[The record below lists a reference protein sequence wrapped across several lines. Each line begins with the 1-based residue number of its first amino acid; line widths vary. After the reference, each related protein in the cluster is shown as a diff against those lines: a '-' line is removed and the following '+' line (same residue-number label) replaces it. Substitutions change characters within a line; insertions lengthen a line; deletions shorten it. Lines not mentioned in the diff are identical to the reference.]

1 VIEIL
6 KKSVLILVIFAL
18 WQVVCEL
25 EIFTPYILPSPIT
38 TLKTMFDMSLSGE
51 LITHVMISFKRIFI
65 GYAFAFV
72 LAFAFGG
79 VAALFPKASIYYEW
93 ILEFFRNVPP
103 LSLIAIL
110 VLWFGIN
117 ETPKIIIIILASFF
131 PMFLSIQKGLTSCDV
146 KLIEVGKIFCFSKF
160 EIFYKIILKNA
171 IRDIFVGMRIGFG
184 YAMRAI
190 VGAEMIAASSGLGY
204 LILDAEEL
212 SRADRIFVGIFTIGI
227 CGVLIDRVFLFLIF
241 KFSLLRSE
249 K

>member
-1 VIEIL
+1 MIEIF
-6 KKSVLILVIFAL
+6 KKSVLILAIFAL

-25 EIFTPYILPSPIT
+25 KIFTPYILPSPIT
-38 TLKTMFDMSLSGE
+38 TLKTMLDMSLSGE
-51 LITHVMISFKRIFI
+51 LIMHVIISFKRIFI
-65 GYAFAFV
+65 GYILAFV
-72 LAFAFGG
+72 LAFIFGG

-131 PMFLSIQKGLTSCDV
+131 PMFLSISKGLTSCDV

-171 IRDIFVGMRIGFG
+171 IKDIFVGMRIGFG

-227 CGVLIDRVFLFLIF
+227 CGVLIDRIFLFLIS

>member
-1 VIEIL
+1 MIEIF

-25 EIFTPYILPSPIT
+25 KIFTPYILPSPIT

-51 LITHVMISFKRIFI
+51 LIMHVMISFKRIFV
-65 GYAFAFV
+65 GYILAFV

-131 PMFLSIQKGLTSCDV
+131 PMFLSISKGLTSCDV

-160 EIFYKIILKNA
+160 EIFYKIILKSA
-171 IRDIFVGMRIGFG
+171 LKDIFVGMRIGFG

-227 CGVLIDRVFLFLIF
+227 CGVLIDRIFLFLIS
-241 KFSLLRSE
+241 KFSFLRSE

>member
-1 VIEIL
+1 MIEIF

-51 LITHVMISFKRIFI
+51 LITHVMISFKRIFV
-65 GYAFAFV
+65 GYAFAFI
-72 LAFAFGG
+72 LAFTFGG

-131 PMFLSIQKGLTSCDV
+131 PMFLSISKELTSCDV

-171 IRDIFVGMRIGFG
+171 IKDIFVGMRIGFG

-227 CGVLIDRVFLFLIF
+227 CGVLIDRVFLFLIS

>member
-1 VIEIL
+1 MIEIF
-6 KKSVLILVIFAL
+6 KKSILILAIFAL

-25 EIFTPYILPSPIT
+25 EIFTPYILPSPIA

-51 LITHVMISFKRIFI
+51 LITHVTISFKRIFV
-65 GYAFAFV
+65 GYTFAFV
-72 LAFAFGG
+72 LAFIFGG

-131 PMFLSIQKGLTSCDV
+131 PMFLSISKGLTSCDV

-160 EIFYKIILKNA
+160 EIFYKIILKSA
-171 IRDIFVGMRIGFG
+171 LKDIFVGMRIGFG

-227 CGVLIDRVFLFLIF
+227 CGVLIDRIFLFLIS

>member
-1 VIEIL
+1 VIEIF
-6 KKSVLILVIFAL
+6 KKSILILVIFAL

-51 LITHVMISFKRIFI
+51 LITHVMISFKRIFV

-72 LAFAFGG
+72 LAFTFGG

-131 PMFLSIQKGLTSCDV
+131 PMFLSISKGLTSCDV

-160 EIFYKIILKNA
+160 EIFYKIILKSA
-171 IRDIFVGMRIGFG
+171 LKDIFVGMRIGFG

-227 CGVLIDRVFLFLIF
+227 CGVLIDRIFLFLIS

>member
-227 CGVLIDRVFLFLIF
+227 CGVLIDRIFLFLIS
-241 KFSLLRSE
+241 KFSLLRGE

>member
-1 VIEIL
+1 MIEIF
-6 KKSVLILVIFAL
+6 KKSVLVLVIFVL
-18 WQVVCEL
+18 WQVVYEL

-51 LITHVMISFKRIFI
+51 LITHVMISFKRIFV
-65 GYAFAFV
+65 GYILAFV

-131 PMFLSIQKGLTSCDV
+131 PMFLSISKGLTSCDV

-171 IRDIFVGMRIGFG
+171 IKDIFVGMRIGFG

-227 CGVLIDRVFLFLIF
+227 FGVLIDRIFLFLIS

>member
-1 VIEIL
+1 MIEIF
-6 KKSVLILVIFAL
+6 KKSILILVIFAL
-18 WQVVCEL
+18 RQIVCEL

-51 LITHVMISFKRIFI
+51 LITHVMISFKRIFV
-65 GYAFAFV
+65 GYILAFV
-72 LAFAFGG
+72 LAFTFGE

-131 PMFLSIQKGLTSCDV
+131 PMFLSISKGLTSCDV

-171 IRDIFVGMRIGFG
+171 IKDIFVGMRIGFG

-227 CGVLIDRVFLFLIF
+227 CGVLIDRIFLFLIS

>member
-1 VIEIL
+1 MIEIF

-51 LITHVMISFKRIFI
+51 LITHVMISFKRIFV
-65 GYAFAFV
+65 GYAFAFI

-131 PMFLSIQKGLTSCDV
+131 PMFLSISKGLTSCDV

-160 EIFYKIILKNA
+160 EIFYKIILKSA
-171 IRDIFVGMRIGFG
+171 LKDIFVGMRIGFG
-184 YAMRAI
+184 YAIRAI

-227 CGVLIDRVFLFLIF
+227 CGVLIDRIFLFLISN
-241 KFSLLRSE
+241 FSLLRSE

>member
-1 VIEIL
+1 MIEIF

-25 EIFTPYILPSPIT
+25 KIFTPYILPSPIT

-51 LITHVMISFKRIFI
+51 LITHVMISFKRIFV
-65 GYAFAFV
+65 GYILAFV
-72 LAFAFGG
+72 LAFIFGG

-131 PMFLSIQKGLTSCDV
+131 PMFLSISKGLTSCDV

-160 EIFYKIILKNA
+160 EIFYKIILKSA
-171 IRDIFVGMRIGFG
+171 LKDIFVGMRIGFG

-190 VGAEMIAASSGLGY
+190 IGAEMIAASSGLGY

-227 CGVLIDRVFLFLIF
+227 CGVLIDRLFLLLIA
-241 KFSLLRSE
+241 KFSLLRG
-249 K
+249 KK

>member
-1 VIEIL
+1 MIEIF
-6 KKSVLILVIFAL
+6 KKSVLILVIFVL

-51 LITHVMISFKRIFI
+51 LITHVMISFKRIFV
-65 GYAFAFV
+65 GYTFAFV
-72 LAFAFGG
+72 LAFVFGG

-131 PMFLSIQKGLTSCDV
+131 PMFLSISKGLTSCDV

-171 IRDIFVGMRIGFG
+171 IKDIFVGMRIGFG

-190 VGAEMIAASSGLGY
+190 VGAEMIAASSGLDY

-227 CGVLIDRVFLFLIF
+227 CGVLIDRIFLFLIS

>member
-1 VIEIL
+1 MIEIF
-6 KKSVLILVIFAL
+6 KNSVLILVIFVL
-18 WQVVCEL
+18 WQVVYEL

-65 GYAFAFV
+65 GYILAFV
-72 LAFAFGG
+72 LAFIFGG

-131 PMFLSIQKGLTSCDV
+131 PMFLSISKGLTSCDV

-171 IRDIFVGMRIGFG
+171 IKDIFVGMRIGFG

-212 SRADRIFVGIFTIGI
+212 SRADRIFVGIFTVGI
-227 CGVLIDRVFLFLIF
+227 CGVLIDRIFLFLIS

>member
-1 VIEIL
+1 MIEIF
-6 KKSVLILVIFAL
+6 KKSILILVIFAL

-51 LITHVMISFKRIFI
+51 LITHVMISFKRIFV
-65 GYAFAFV
+65 GYTFAFV
-72 LAFAFGG
+72 LAFVFGG

-131 PMFLSIQKGLTSCDV
+131 PMFLSISKGLTSCDV
-146 KLIEVGKIFCFSKF
+146 KLVEVGKIFCFSKF

-171 IRDIFVGMRIGFG
+171 IKDIFVGMRIGFG

-227 CGVLIDRVFLFLIF
+227 CGVLIDRIFLFLIS
-241 KFSLLRSE
+241 KFSLLRGD

>member
-1 VIEIL
+1 MIEIF
-6 KKSVLILVIFAL
+6 KKSILILVIFAL

-65 GYAFAFV
+65 GYILAFV

-146 KLIEVGKIFCFSKF
+146 KLIEVGKIFGFSKF
-160 EIFYKIILKNA
+160 EIFYKIILKSA
-171 IRDIFVGMRIGFG
+171 LKDIFVGMRIGFG

-227 CGVLIDRVFLFLIF
+227 CGVLIDRIFLLLIA

>member
-1 VIEIL
+1 MIEIL
-6 KKSVLILVIFAL
+6 KKSVLILVIFTL

-25 EIFTPYILPSPIT
+25 KIFTPYILPSPIT

-51 LITHVMISFKRIFI
+51 LITHVMISFKRIFV
-65 GYAFAFV
+65 GYILAFV
-72 LAFAFGG
+72 LAFIFGG

-131 PMFLSIQKGLTSCDV
+131 PMFLSISKGLTSCDV

-160 EIFYKIILKNA
+160 EIFYKIILKSA
-171 IRDIFVGMRIGFG
+171 LKDIFVGMRIGFG

-227 CGVLIDRVFLFLIF
+227 CGVLIDRIFLFLIS

>member
-1 VIEIL
+1 MIEIF

-51 LITHVMISFKRIFI
+51 LITHVMISFKRIFV
-65 GYAFAFV
+65 GYILAFV
-72 LAFAFGG
+72 LAFIFGG

-131 PMFLSIQKGLTSCDV
+131 PMFLSIQKGLTSCDI
-146 KLIEVGKIFCFSKF
+146 KLIEVGKIFGFSKF
-160 EIFYKIILKNA
+160 EIFYKIILKSA
-171 IRDIFVGMRIGFG
+171 LKDIFVGMRIGFG

-190 VGAEMIAASSGLGY
+190 IGAEMIAASSGLGY

-227 CGVLIDRVFLFLIF
+227 CGGLIDRLFLLLIA
-241 KFSLLRSE
+241 KFSLLRGD

>member
-1 VIEIL
+1 MIEIF

-25 EIFTPYILPSPIT
+25 KIFTPYILPSPIT
-38 TLKTMFDMSLSGE
+38 TLKTMFDMNLSGE
-51 LITHVMISFKRIFI
+51 LITHVMISFKRIFV

-131 PMFLSIQKGLTSCDV
+131 PMFLSISKGLTSCDV

-171 IRDIFVGMRIGFG
+171 IKDIFVGMRIGFG

-227 CGVLIDRVFLFLIF
+227 CGVLIDRIFLFLIS
-241 KFSLLRSE
+241 KFSLLRGE

>member
-1 VIEIL
+1 
-6 KKSVLILVIFAL
+6 
-18 WQVVCEL
+18 
-25 EIFTPYILPSPIT
+25 
-38 TLKTMFDMSLSGE
+38 MSLSGE
-51 LITHVMISFKRIFI
+51 LITHGMISLKRIFI
-65 GYAFAFV
+65 GYILAFV

-131 PMFLSIQKGLTSCDV
+131 PMFLSISKGLTSCDV

-171 IRDIFVGMRIGFG
+171 IKDIFVGMRIGFG

-227 CGVLIDRVFLFLIF
+227 CGVLIDRIFLFLIS

>member
-1 VIEIL
+1 MIEIF

-25 EIFTPYILPSPIT
+25 EIFTPYILPMPIT

-51 LITHVMISFKRIFI
+51 LITHVMISFKRIFV
-65 GYAFAFV
+65 GYAFAFI
-72 LAFAFGG
+72 LAFTFGG

-131 PMFLSIQKGLTSCDV
+131 PMFLSISKGLTSCAV
-146 KLIEVGKIFCFSKF
+146 KLIEVGKIFRFSKF
-160 EIFYKIILKNA
+160 ENFYKIILKNA
-171 IRDIFVGMRIGFG
+171 IKDIVVGMRIGFG

-227 CGVLIDRVFLFLIF
+227 CGVLIDRVFLFLIS

>member
-1 VIEIL
+1 MIEIF

-25 EIFTPYILPSPIT
+25 KIFTPYILPSPIA

-65 GYAFAFV
+65 GYILAFV
-72 LAFAFGG
+72 LAFTFGG
-79 VAALFPKASIYYEW
+79 AAALFPKASIYYEW

-131 PMFLSIQKGLTSCDV
+131 PMFLSISKGLTSCDV

-171 IRDIFVGMRIGFG
+171 IKDIFVGMRIGFG

-227 CGVLIDRVFLFLIF
+227 CGVLIDRIFLFLIS

>member
-1 VIEIL
+1 MIEIF
-6 KKSVLILVIFAL
+6 KKSVLILVIFVL
-18 WQVVCEL
+18 WQVVYEL

-38 TLKTMFDMSLSGE
+38 TLKTMFDMGLSGE
-51 LITHVMISFKRIFI
+51 LITHVTISFKRIFV

-72 LAFAFGG
+72 LAFIFGG

-131 PMFLSIQKGLTSCDV
+131 PMFLSILKGLTSCDV

-171 IRDIFVGMRIGFG
+171 IKDIFVGMRIGFG

-227 CGVLIDRVFLFLIF
+227 CGVLIDRIFLFLIS

>member
-1 VIEIL
+1 MIEIF
-6 KKSVLILVIFAL
+6 KKSVLILVIFAP

-51 LITHVMISFKRIFI
+51 LITHVMISFKRIFV
-65 GYAFAFV
+65 GYAFAFI
-72 LAFAFGG
+72 LAFTFGG

-131 PMFLSIQKGLTSCDV
+131 PMFLSISKGLTSCDV

-171 IRDIFVGMRIGFG
+171 IKDIFVGMRIGFG

-227 CGVLIDRVFLFLIF
+227 CGVLIDRVFLFLIS

>member
-1 VIEIL
+1 VIEIF
-6 KKSVLILVIFAL
+6 KKSILILVIFAL

-38 TLKTMFDMSLSGE
+38 TLKTMLDMSLSGE

-65 GYAFAFV
+65 GYILAFV

-79 VAALFPKASIYYEW
+79 VAALFPKASTYYEW

-131 PMFLSIQKGLTSCDV
+131 PMFLSISKGLTSCDV

-160 EIFYKIILKNA
+160 EIFYKIILKSVLK
-171 IRDIFVGMRIGFG
+171 DIFVGMRIGFG

-227 CGVLIDRVFLFLIF
+227 CGVLIDRIFLFLIS
-241 KFSLLRSE
+241 KFSLLQSE

>member
-1 VIEIL
+1 MIEIL

-18 WQVVCEL
+18 WQVVYEL
-25 EIFTPYILPSPIT
+25 EIFTPYILPSPIA

-51 LITHVMISFKRIFI
+51 LITHVMISFKRIFV

-72 LAFAFGG
+72 LAFIFGG

-131 PMFLSIQKGLTSCDV
+131 PMFLSISKGLTSCDV

-171 IRDIFVGMRIGFG
+171 IKDIFVGMRIGFG

-227 CGVLIDRVFLFLIF
+227 CGVLIDRIFLFLIS

>member
-1 VIEIL
+1 MIEIL

-18 WQVVCEL
+18 CQVVCEL
-25 EIFTPYILPSPIT
+25 KIFTPYILPSPIT

-51 LITHVMISFKRIFI
+51 LITHVMISFKRIFV
-65 GYAFAFV
+65 GYILAFV
-72 LAFAFGG
+72 LAFIFGG

-131 PMFLSIQKGLTSCDV
+131 PMFLSISKGLTSCDV

-160 EIFYKIILKNA
+160 EIFYKIILKSA
-171 IRDIFVGMRIGFG
+171 LKDIFVGMRIGFG

-227 CGVLIDRVFLFLIF
+227 CGVLIDRIFLFLIS

>member
-1 VIEIL
+1 MIEIF
-6 KKSVLILVIFAL
+6 KKSVLILAIFAL

-25 EIFTPYILPSPIT
+25 EIFTPYILPSPIA

-51 LITHVMISFKRIFI
+51 LITHVMISFKRIFV
-65 GYAFAFV
+65 GYTFAFV

-131 PMFLSIQKGLTSCDV
+131 PMFLSISKGLTSCDV

-171 IRDIFVGMRIGFG
+171 IKDIFVGMRIGFG

-190 VGAEMIAASSGLGY
+190 VGAEIIAASSGLGY

-227 CGVLIDRVFLFLIF
+227 CGVLIDRVFLFLIS

>member
-1 VIEIL
+1 MIEIF

-25 EIFTPYILPSPIT
+25 KIFTPYILPSPIT
-38 TLKTMFDMSLSGE
+38 TLKTMLDMSLSGE
-51 LITHVMISFKRIFI
+51 LITHVMISFKRIFV
-65 GYAFAFV
+65 GYAFAFI
-72 LAFAFGG
+72 LAFVFGG

-131 PMFLSIQKGLTSCDV
+131 PIFLSISKGLTSCDV

-171 IRDIFVGMRIGFG
+171 IKDIFVGMRIGFG

-227 CGVLIDRVFLFLIF
+227 CGVLIDRIFLFLIS
-241 KFSLLRSE
+241 KFSFLRSE

>member
-1 VIEIL
+1 MIEIF
-6 KKSVLILVIFAL
+6 KKSVLILVIFVL

-51 LITHVMISFKRIFI
+51 LITHVMISFKRIFV
-65 GYAFAFV
+65 GYTFAFV
-72 LAFAFGG
+72 LAFVFGG

-131 PMFLSIQKGLTSCDV
+131 PMFLSISKGLTSCDV

-160 EIFYKIILKNA
+160 EIFYKIIFKSALK
-171 IRDIFVGMRIGFG
+171 DIFVGMRIGFG

-227 CGVLIDRVFLFLIF
+227 CGVLIDRIFLFLIS

>member
-1 VIEIL
+1 MIEIF
-6 KKSVLILVIFAL
+6 KKSILILVIFTL

-25 EIFTPYILPSPIT
+25 KIFTPYILPSPIT

-51 LITHVMISFKRIFI
+51 LITHVMISFKRIFV
-65 GYAFAFV
+65 GYILAFV
-72 LAFAFGG
+72 LAFIFGG

-110 VLWFGIN
+110 VLWLGIN

-131 PMFLSIQKGLTSCDV
+131 PMFLSISKGLTSCDV

-160 EIFYKIILKNA
+160 EIFYKIILKSA
-171 IRDIFVGMRIGFG
+171 LKDIFVGMRIGFG

-227 CGVLIDRVFLFLIF
+227 CGVLIDRIFLFLIS

>member
-1 VIEIL
+1 MIEIF
-6 KKSVLILVIFAL
+6 KKSVLILAIFAL

-38 TLKTMFDMSLSGE
+38 TLKPMFDMSLSGE
-51 LITHVMISFKRIFI
+51 LITHVMISFKRIFV
-65 GYAFAFV
+65 GYILAFV
-72 LAFAFGG
+72 LAFTFGG

-131 PMFLSIQKGLTSCDV
+131 PMFLSISKGLTSCDV

-171 IRDIFVGMRIGFG
+171 IKDIFVGMRIGFG

-227 CGVLIDRVFLFLIF
+227 CGVLIDRIFLFLIS

>member
-1 VIEIL
+1 MIEIF
-6 KKSVLILVIFAL
+6 KKSVLILVIFVL

-51 LITHVMISFKRIFI
+51 LITHVMISFKRIFV
-65 GYAFAFV
+65 GYTFAFV
-72 LAFAFGG
+72 LAFVFGG

-131 PMFLSIQKGLTSCDV
+131 PMFLSISKGLTSCDV

-160 EIFYKIILKNA
+160 EIFYKIILKSA
-171 IRDIFVGMRIGFG
+171 LKDIFVGMRIGFG

-227 CGVLIDRVFLFLIF
+227 CGVLIDRIFLFLIS
-241 KFSLLRSE
+241 KFSLLRGE

>member
-1 VIEIL
+1 MIEIF
-6 KKSVLILVIFAL
+6 KKSILILVIFAL

-51 LITHVMISFKRIFI
+51 LIMHVMISFKRIFI
-65 GYAFAFV
+65 GYILAFV

-171 IRDIFVGMRIGFG
+171 IKDIFVGMRIGFG

-204 LILDAEEL
+204 LIH
-212 SRADRIFVGIFTIGI
+212 RI
-227 CGVLIDRVFLFLIF
+227 FLFLIS